1 MKELDILLVMIDL
14 EYLSKDEPNGQLLD
28 IGICYGTSP
37 ENLRRISYKPLWQE
51 DGVVQPSTL
60 KFWAEH
66 NPKQLAKYLT
76 NTQPVQW
83 VARDLVSEIH
93 ALTGRARQLKVKQV
107 VLMSKGITHDL
118 PKLEYLLENNCDFE
132 LIGASNGGLGFFESL
147 FGYNCRRDFRSFKM
161 SRPKELLD
169 AAREYAEE
177 AASRLKPEG
186 ALHDAEYDALV
197 QWHEFYWIATN

>member
-1 MKELDILLVMIDL
+1 MKELGILLVMIDL

-37 ENLRRISYKPLWQE
+37 ENLRRLTYKPMWQE

-60 KFWAEH
+60 KFWVEH
-66 NPKQLAKYLT
+66 NPAQLGRYLG
-76 NTQPVQW
+76 NTQPLQW

-93 ALTGRARQLKVKQV
+93 ALSGRARQLKAEQV

-118 PKLEYLLENNCDFE
+118 PKIEYLLEQNCDFE
-132 LIGASNGGLGFFESL
+132 LVGTSSGGLGFFESL
-147 FGYNCRRDFRSFKM
+147 FGYNCRRDLRSFKM

-197 QWHEFYWIATN
+197 QWHEFYFIAIN

>member
-37 ENLRRISYKPLWQE
+37 ENLERVSYKPKWQE
-51 DGVVQPSTL
+51 EGVVQPSTL

-66 NPKQLAKYLT
+66 NPKQLAEYMT
-76 NTQPVQW
+76 NNKPIQW
-83 VARDLVSEIH
+83 IIRDLVNLIYSWKGK
-93 ALTGRARQLKVKQV
+93 ALQLGAEQV
-107 VLMSKGITHDL
+107 VIMSKGITHDL
-118 PKLEYLLENNCDFE
+118 PKLEYQITQHCDFE
-132 LIGASNGGLGFFESL
+132 ITGMTTQLGMFEYV
-147 FGYNCRRDFRSFKM
+147 FGYNCRRDYRSFKM
-161 SRPKELLD
+161 SRPKELLN
-169 AAREYAEE
+169 AARGYAEE

-197 QWHEFYWIATN
+197 QWHEFYFIAVN